1 MITSIKRSV
10 ARPWSASQVLQVYI
24 WFVMALLLIQGSG
37 SLALR
42 LSPALEAVTPLLIA
56 TIMNGNLPHAILHVV
71 WGTFGLAYMFTL
83 RGERERLA
91 LGLLFGVFYTLL
103 GFLGII
109 FLNPFGLRL
118 GWPENLFHLV
128 VGPLMLLLSIFAWRM
143 PERTLWHGLA
153 NSR

>member
-71 WGTFGLAYMFTL
+71 WGTFGLVYMFTL

>member
-1 MITSIKRSV
+1 MSANLRRSLV
-10 ARPWSASQVLQVYI
+10 RPWSASQVLQLYI

-42 LSPALEAVTPLLIA
+42 LSPALEAATPLLIA

-71 WGTFGLAYMFTL
+71 WGTFGLVYMFTL
-83 RGERERLA
+83 HDEREHLA
-91 LGLLFGVFYTLL
+91 LGFLFGVFYTLL

-109 FLNPFGLRL
+109 FVNPFGLRL

-128 VGPLMLLLSIFAWRM
+128 VGPLMLLLSIFAWRT
-143 PERTLWHGLA
+143 PERILWHGLV
-153 NSR
+153 NSQ